1 MKINFHYQ
9 TLPHIDSSTL
19 LAAKKLFNLC
29 KKEYPDIEFTYCN
42 YEFHYDLDYDPL
54 NSLIPISDAG
64 GPITELSKFRCNRGS
79 HAVIIIENPENR
91 KYFLISYYD
100 RLTGIKS
107 IVFELGGCVE
117 VFACAGVHRDDL
129 FYRLGDIKYTPI
141 GSIQQGKLTEDQAQE
156 LYKLNLPRIIPPKL
170 YFRSHANPYLFR
182 KYLSDLDDRFD
193 MRNGYIP
200 EHIEEMSKYLIN
212 IDINSM
218 AEISCRTT
226 DAFALGT
233 ALIRPKL
240 TIQFHNKLIPDYHYA
255 AVRSI
260 PPPKS
265 TDPHLQSMEYYK
277 ELADAYIERF
287 EELKKDPDYVHFIS
301 VNGRK
306 WYEENATIEAHA
318 NILKE
323 VIDLNKLL

>member
-9 TLPHIDSSTL
+9 TPHDCATH
-19 LAAKKLFNLC
+19 LAVERLFNIY
-29 KKEYPDIEFTYCN
+29 KKEYPDIEFTY
-42 YEFHYDLDYDPL
+42 YDYRFLYYLDPDPL
-54 NSLIPISDAG
+54 NSLLSISDAG
-64 GPITELSKFRCNRGS
+64 KPITELSKFRCFNAANG
-79 HAVIIIENPENR
+79 AVIIENEENR
-91 KYFLISYYD
+91 KYFLISYLD
-100 RLTGIKS
+100 RLHQIKNP
-107 IVFELGGCVE
+107 VFEVGGCVE
-117 VFACAGVHRDDL
+117 VFACFGVHGNNITYGPDN
-129 FYRLGDIKYTPI
+129 IKYTPI
-141 GSIQQGKLTEDQAQE
+141 GYVQSQKRMEIRSQE
-156 LYKLNLPRIIPPKL
+156 LYKSNPPRIIPPKL
-170 YFRSHANPYLFR
+170 HFRSHAVPYHFR
-182 KYLSDLDDRFD
+182 SYLSLYDDRFD
-193 MRNGYIP
+193 MRNGLISGE

-218 AEISCRTT
+218 AEISHRTA

-233 ALIRPKL
+233 ALIRPEL
-240 TIQFHNKLIPDYHYA
+240 TVQFHNKLIPNYHYA
-255 AVRSI
+255 AVRPI
-260 PPPKS
+260 TP
-265 TDPHLQSMEYYK
+265 DLQVMEYYI